1 MTAVLIQ
8 LKVATVRTVSDWAA
22 VHASAIVLTVGIGLS
37 AAIRLTY
44 VLGSKP
50 VMWFDSRRDIFV
62 ANHSLFSKALW
73 AGAEPRSCRS
83 CGR

>member
-1 MTAVLIQ
+1 VGTGDGPIRKGIEMTAVLIPAPR
-8 LKVATVRTVSDWAA
+8 VATVRTVSDWAA

-50 VMWFDSRRDIFV
+50 VM
-62 ANHSLFSKALW
+62 
-73 AGAEPRSCRS
+73 
-83 CGR
+83 